1 MSLVEVLIA
10 MTVLLFVSLA
20 LMQTALVSIDANM
33 KNVIRD
39 EGVRV
44 AEARMISMRN
54 EDFDTL
60 IATPAITNTAH
71 LEIRSI
77 IANAPGAP
85 GWDFFS
91 ITNTVSGPADLGHPD
106 RRRITVFVE
115 WDYKDG
121 VYNTTLSSIR
131 SR

>member
-10 MTVLLFVSLA
+10 LTVLLFVSLA

-33 KNVIRD
+33 RNVLRD

-44 AEARMISMRN
+44 AEAGMMAMRN
-54 EDFDTL
+54 EDFDAL
-60 IATPAITNTAH
+60 IATPVVNSSAD
-71 LEIRSI
+71 LEIRGI
-77 IANAPGAP
+77 EAGAGEPGE
-85 GWDFFS
+85 DFFS
-91 ITNTVSGPADLGHPD
+91 ITNTVSNAADLGHPD
-106 RRRITVFVE
+106 RRRITVFVQ

>member
-39 EGVRV
+39 EGVRL

-71 LEIRSI
+71 LEIRGI

-91 ITNTVSGPADLGHPD
+91 ITNTVSNDLGHPD
-106 RRRITVFVE
+106 RRRVSVQVT
-115 WDYKDG
+115 WNYKGESYDTG
-121 VYNTTLSSIR
+121 LSSIR

>member
-44 AEARMISMRN
+44 AEARMISMRSQ
-54 EDFDTL
+54 DFGTL
-60 IATPAITNTAH
+60 ANATGNAH
-71 LEIRSI
+71 LDIRGI
-77 IANAPGAP
+77 IGNAPGAP
-85 GWDFFS
+85 GWQFFD
-91 ITNTVSGPADLGHPD
+91 ITNTIAADLGHPD
-106 RRRITVFVE
+106 RRRISVQVQ
-115 WDYKDG
+115 WDYKNETYD
-121 VYNTTLSSIR
+121 TALSSIR